1 MNLLT
6 EIIFWSSFFLLAH
19 TYVLYPIILNFLAKH
34 KTQNSQVFTADD
46 ELPKI
51 SILLAVYNEALVIE
65 EKIKKT
71 FATNYPLDKI
81 EFLIGS
87 DASTDTTDTI
97 IKKYQAQF
105 PQIKLTTFAGR
116 TGKPGIINQLAAE
129 ATNEVFVIT
138 DANVFFT
145 PTTFFELVKHF
156 KNESIGL
163 VGGNIL
169 NSNLKSDGISHQE
182 KTYLKGENSMKYNE
196 GVIWGAMIGT
206 FGGVYAIRK
215 TSYEPVPSK
224 FTVDDFYITMAVLE
238 KKQHVIM
245 ELEAIAYEDVS
256 NQISE
261 EFRRKTRISIG
272 NFQNLKRFSGLLANP
287 FKGVAFAF
295 FSHKVARWLG
305 PIFLL
310 SMLVTSFYLQT
321 YHPIYKLAFI
331 GEIAFLLLP
340 LIDSV
345 FRKLKVHFYGLRFVS
360 HFIWMN
366 LALLNGLIKFLI
378 GVKSNIWTPTQRNQ

>member
-1 MNLLT
+1 M
-6 EIIFWSSFFLLAH
+6 
-19 TYVLYPIILNFLAKH
+19 
-34 KTQNSQVFTADD
+34 
-46 ELPKI
+46 
-51 SILLAVYNEALVIE
+51 
-65 EKIKKT
+65 
-71 FATNYPLDKI
+71 
-81 EFLIGS
+81 
-87 DASTDTTDTI
+87 
-97 IKKYQAQF
+97 IKKYQEQY
-105 PQIKLTTFAGR
+105 PQLKLKRFAGR
-116 TGKPGIINQLAAE
+116 TGKPGIINQLAADAAHE
-129 ATNEVFVIT
+129 ILIIT

-145 PTTFFELVKHF
+145 PTTFFELIKHF

-169 NSNLKSDGISHQE
+169 NSNLKKDGISHQE

-206 FGGVYAIRK
+206 FGGVYAIRRA
-215 TSYEPVPSK
+215 SYAPVPSK

-238 KKQHVIM
+238 NNQQVIM
-245 ELEAIAYEDVS
+245 ELEAKAYEDVS

-310 SMLVTSFYLQT
+310 FMLATSFYLQT
-321 YHPIYKLAFI
+321 YHLIYKLAFL

-340 LIDSV
+340 LIDSL
-345 FRKLKVHFYGLRFVS
+345 FRKLKIHFYGLRFVS

-366 LALLNGLIKFLI
+366 LALLNGLIKFLT
-378 GVKSNIWTPTQRNQ
+378 GVKTNIWTPTQRNQ

>member
-1 MNLLT
+1 MIITT
-6 EIIFWSSFFLLAH
+6 EIIFWSSFFLLVH

-34 KTQNSQVFTADD
+34 KQQNQQLFSQHE
-46 ELPKI
+46 ELPNI
-51 SILLAVYNEALVIE
+51 SVLLAVYNEELVVE
-65 EKIKKT
+65 EKIKTT
-71 FATNYPLDKI
+71 FETNYPLEKI

-87 DASTDTTDTI
+87 DASNDATDAI
-97 IKKYQAQF
+97 IKKYQAHY
-105 PQIKLTTFAGR
+105 PQLKLTSFAGR
-116 TGKPGIINQLAAE
+116 TGKPGIINQLATA
-129 ATNEVFVIT
+129 AAHEVFVIT

-145 PTTFFELVKHF
+145 PTTFFELIKHF
-156 KNESIGL
+156 KNEAIGL

-169 NSNLKSDGISHQE
+169 NYNLKEDGISHQE

-196 GVIWGAMIGT
+196 GILWGAMIGT
-206 FGGVYAIRK
+206 FGGVFAIRK
-215 TSYEPVPSK
+215 ACYEPVPSK

-238 KKQHVIM
+238 KKQQAIL
-245 ELEAIAYEDVS
+245 ELEAKAYEDVS

-310 SMLVTSFYLQT
+310 FMLVSSFYLQT
-321 YHPIYKLAFI
+321 YHPIYKLAFL

-340 LIDSV
+340 LIDSL
-345 FRKLKVHFYGLRFVS
+345 FRKLKIHFYGLRFVS

-366 LALLNGLIKFLI
+366 LALLNGLIKFLT